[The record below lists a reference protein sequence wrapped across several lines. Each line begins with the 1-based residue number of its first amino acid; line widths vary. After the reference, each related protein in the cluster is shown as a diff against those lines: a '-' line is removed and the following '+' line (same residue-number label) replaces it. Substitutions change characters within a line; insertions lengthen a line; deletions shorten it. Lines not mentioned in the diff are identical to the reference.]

1 MLFTCYRRKKEYL
14 PFTKKQTSEISDF
27 TGTHSKPELEKTHD
41 QPFQSHVTSPYS
53 NHTLSSKQVM
63 RSLKPIRFKLLT

>member
-1 MLFTCYRRKKEYL
+1 MLFTCYRGKKEYL
-14 PFTKKQTSEISDF
+14 PSTKKQTSEISDF

-41 QPFQSHVTSPYS
+41 RPFQSHVTSPYS

-63 RSLKPIRFKLLT
+63 RSLKPIRFKLLP